1 MVDRLSGCRT
11 RQARV
16 RFVRLAVVLAL
27 AIGMYP
33 LVWALPPSG
42 VSYAA
47 QPEVKEYEL
56 KAVYLYNFLQFFQ
69 WPEARRSATHDGVM
83 VIGVVGE
90 SPFGG
95 ALEDLEKNVRRNGMK
110 PVRILH
116 FEPGDAG
123 LASCDL
129 LFLASSEK
137 SRFRSIIASLDSAPV
152 LTVADSDGFLKAGG
166 MINLVH
172 SDGKIRWMINRA
184 PVEKSGLRMSAQLLS
199 MAIKVYDDY

>member
-1 MVDRLSGCRT
+1 M
-11 RQARV
+11 
-16 RFVRLAVVLAL
+16 RFVRLALVFAL

-69 WPEARRSATHDGVM
+69 WPEARRPAAHDGVM

-110 PVRILH
+110 PVRILY
-116 FEPGDAG
+116 FEPEHAGLSGDAG
-123 LASCDL
+123 PASCDL
-129 LFLASSEK
+129 LFLAASEK
-137 SRFRSIIASLDSAPV
+137 SRFGSIIASLNGAPV